1 MQNKERL
8 VYSKIIYFKSTYRKH
23 KKMLKTWRML
33 AAAVNGI
40 GAAAQMALGEGT
52 SFRTRSGSGA

>member
-1 MQNKERL
+1 MHNKERL
-8 VYSKIIYFKSTYRKH
+8 VDSKIISFKSTYRKH

-52 SFRTRSGSGA
+52 SL